1 MAVEKSFI
9 PLNQRILGF
18 SLLLCK
24 KAQLPMPVNGHAKTH
39 IDGAD
44 MLCEKLPLVVMQTP

>member
-1 MAVEKSFI
+1 
-9 PLNQRILGF
+9 
-18 SLLLCK
+18 
-24 KAQLPMPVNGHAKTH
+24 MPVNGHAKTH